1 MKIFKNLNKMDFITG
16 VVASLTAVV
25 IWDVIKD
32 KYKIFNY
39 KKDTE

>member
-1 MKIFKNLNKMDFITG
+1 MNFLKKLNAQDFMTG

-39 KKDTE
+39 RKETE

>member
-1 MKIFKNLNKMDFITG
+1 MKFLKTINPQDFMTG
-16 VVASLTAVV
+16 VIASLTAVV

-39 KKDTE
+39 RKETE

>member
-1 MKIFKNLNKMDFITG
+1 MKILKNLNKIDFITG

-39 KKDTE
+39 NEENK

>member
-1 MKIFKNLNKMDFITG
+1 MKMFKNLNKIDFITG
-16 VVASLTAVV
+16 VIASLTAVV

-39 KKDTE
+39 NEENK

>member
-1 MKIFKNLNKMDFITG
+1 MNFLKKINTADFMTG

-39 KKDTE
+39 RKETE

>member
-1 MKIFKNLNKMDFITG
+1 MNFLKKLNAQDFMTG
-16 VVASLTAVV
+16 VVASLTVV

-39 KKDTE
+39 RKETE